1 MGLMG
6 EVESTDSRMRL
17 NGTLGVVLDRVGEE
31 VRPVSLFYC
40 SPFIVC
46 DS

>member
-1 MGLMG
+1 MLPRVVEELVGLMG

-31 VRPVSLFYC
+31 VSRIS
-40 SPFIVC
+40 
-46 DS
+46 